1 MAPTLEEVTTKT
13 GMVEIDPKKGLAT
26 KGTPE
31 NILPTE
37 EAAMMEPEK
46 SNNTNGDQLVVKDTA
61 TGNAPKSDAVLEE
74 DNEVSKDQ
82 NPTAEASEA
91 KSSGDVVVKEEM
103 MKKEENVPVQTEP
116 KTGVSFPVRL
126 DDGKQLNAVG
136 MRKKTILGLGIKI
149 YGFGMYADNEKLK
162 ELLRSKIGTKAPS
175 KPSKEMYQLV
185 IDSDVGMMVRL
196 VIVFGSLT
204 MNMVKKNFDE
214 GLGGSIK
221 KLNGGKKNE
230 ELANK
235 VMGAASDDIKLSA
248 GSVIEITRLPGF
260 ILETK
265 VKDEVVSKVQSELL
279 CRAYVH
285 MYLGDDPFDKE
296 AKERF
301 GMSLL
306 SMF

>member
-26 KGTPE
+26 KATPE

-37 EAAMMEPEK
+37 EAAM
-46 SNNTNGDQLVVKDTA
+46 SSSTNGDQAVVKDTA
-61 TGNAPKSDAVLEE
+61 TGNAPKSDAIQEE
-74 DNEVSKDQ
+74 NNEVSKDN

-103 MKKEENVPVQTEP
+103 KTKEENVHPNLT
-116 KTGVSFPVRL
+116 KYGCLL
-126 DDGKQLNAVG
+126 DAVG

-149 YGFGMYADNEKLK
+149 YMALVIANHVNLVFDIYSSGLPQ
-162 ELLRSKIGTKAPS
+162 APS

-196 VIVFGSLT
+196 VMVFGSLT

-214 GLGGSIK
+214 GFGGSIK
-221 KLNGGKKNE
+221 KLNGGKKND
-230 ELANK
+230 ELTNK
-235 VMGAASDDIKLSA
+235 VMGAASDDIKLSL
-248 GSVIEITRLPGF
+248 GSELKSLGF
-260 ILETK
+260 QDSFLK
-265 VKDEVVSKVQSELL
+265 QMDEVVSKVESELL

-285 MYLGDDPFDKE
+285 MYLGDDPLDKE